1 MANII
6 KKIQKAYQQGNLLPI
21 LNSYTTPFLQ
31 GLKYIMHDPASKLIT
46 LHCPDYIEPIKDNDE
61 MEIVEIVGPGKQR
74 IIDTGLSVAVPE
86 GYELQVR
93 PRSGLSFKHK
103 ITVTNSPGTINSDY
117 RGEIKIIIF
126 NLGEEDFV
134 INKGDRI
141 AQGVVNKI
149 EQFDIQEV
157 DDLDETERGGGGFGS
172 TGV

>member
-1 MANII
+1 
-6 KKIQKAYQQGNLLPI
+6 L
-21 LNSYTTPFLQ
+21 
-31 GLKYIMHDPASKLIT
+31 D
-46 LHCPDYIEPIKDNDE
+46 DNDE

-103 ITVTNSPGTINSDY
+103 ITVTNSPGTIDSDY

>member
-1 MANII
+1 MELKF
-6 KKIQKAYQQGNLLPI
+6 KKLHEEAVIPKYQTKGSAGFDFHAVI
-21 LNSYTTPFLQ
+21 TPDEDGVNPVRL
-31 GLKYIMHDPASKLIT
+31 D
-46 LHCPDYIEPIKDNDE
+46 DNDE

-103 ITVTNSPGTINSDY
+103 ITVTNSPGTIDSDY